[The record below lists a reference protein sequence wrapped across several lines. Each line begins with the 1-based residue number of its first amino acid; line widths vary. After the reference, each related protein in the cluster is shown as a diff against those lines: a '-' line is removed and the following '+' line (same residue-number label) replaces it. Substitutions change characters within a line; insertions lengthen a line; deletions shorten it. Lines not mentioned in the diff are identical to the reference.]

1 MVGVDSVVVVK
12 SWQPLESYG
21 EFVGGSYPSHFFYV
35 TKISDDESVN
45 LIEECIK
52 VNHGENAA

>member
-35 TKISDDESVN
+35 TKISDDESLN
-45 LIEECIK
+45 LIREFIEGK
-52 VNHGENAA
+52 HGENAA